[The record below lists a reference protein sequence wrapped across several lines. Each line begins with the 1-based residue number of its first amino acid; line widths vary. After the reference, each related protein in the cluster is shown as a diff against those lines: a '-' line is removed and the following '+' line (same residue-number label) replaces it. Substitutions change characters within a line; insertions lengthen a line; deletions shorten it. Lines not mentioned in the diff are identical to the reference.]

1 MESGFDGVVYA
12 MGPRVPMVKRDIPA
26 MNTVTSTLGFR
37 VPTRIITARAQ
48 ASTTEC
54 TDARTCEKP
63 VGSSSL
69 ALPVGL
75 GVW

>member
-1 MESGFDGVVYA
+1 
-12 MGPRVPMVKRDIPA
+12 MVRRDMPA
-26 MNTVTSTLGFR
+26 INTVTSTLGFR
-37 VPTRIITARAQ
+37 VPTRIISARAQ
-48 ASTTEC
+48 ESTTEC

-63 VGSSSL
+63 VGSNSL